1 MGPVEV
7 SVGEQET
14 SEWVNGPRP
23 RCVQV
28 LEEKH
33 AISVMIYLSL
43 HDGCRKSDIYR
54 DVSRNP
60 RMPNK
65 LDMLESNGL
74 IVQEPLGDRNSVRIR
89 LTEVGR
95 IVADALCGIEA
106 AMNSVVED

>member
-1 MGPVEV
+1 MAGEF
-7 SVGEQET
+7 SAGEQEV

-23 RCVQV
+23 RFVQV

-33 AISVMIYLSL
+33 AITVMIYLSL

-60 RMPNK
+60 RMPDK

-74 IVQEPLGDRNSVRIR
+74 IVQEPLGDRNSVRIS
-89 LTEVGR
+89 LTEIGR
-95 IVADALCGIEA
+95 IVADSLREIET
-106 AMNSVVED
+106 AMKHVLEE